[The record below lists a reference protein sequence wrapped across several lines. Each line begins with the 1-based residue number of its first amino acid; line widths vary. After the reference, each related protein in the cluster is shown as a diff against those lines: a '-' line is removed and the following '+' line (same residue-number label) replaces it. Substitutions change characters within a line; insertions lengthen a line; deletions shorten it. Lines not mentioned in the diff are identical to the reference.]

1 MQVLAR
7 SKNVE
12 RQQSNKKSGKRKVRL
27 EGDVGINDVERGVL

>member
-1 MQVLAR
+1 MEVLER

-12 RQQSNKKSGKRKVRL
+12 RQQSNKKAGKRRVRL